1 MVSLANHVCGW
12 WPMVIAG
19 KMVASSLLFSSLPLT
34 KSENENVF
42 AVMLSVVLCTKYV
55 CLCRLLQLFHNK
67 TLQKLFHRYNR
78 PRREKTALG
87 EFLARIAGVT
97 VAFASNWGEE

>member
-1 MVSLANHVCGW
+1 MCVVSLANHVCGW

-19 KMVASSLLFSSLPLT
+19 KMVASSLPLT

-42 AVMLSVVLCTKYV
+42 AVMLSVVLCIKYVCV

-78 PRREKTALG
+78 PRREKTQQHLG
-87 EFLARIAGVT
+87 NFWHV
-97 VAFASNWGEE
+97 